1 MNDNGKYGYEFKM
14 PDIMDVTDIAFP
26 HLGIYLHNI
35 PKSISIFGFSIAFY
49 GIIIGIGML
58 LGVAL
63 AAKQIEKM
71 GEKADTIWDVA
82 VYILVFSVIG
92 ARAYYVIFSWDHYKN
107 DLLSIFNTRKGGMAI
122 YGGVIG
128 GLLTILIYCAI
139 KKINCITMTD
149 ACVCGLTLGQLM
161 GRYGNFFN
169 REAFGEYTDN
179 LFAMRLPIE
188 AVRQSDISE
197 NIAAHIIDG
206 TNYIQVHPTFFYESC
221 WNIALLLILLYVV
234 RHRRF
239 AGQVA
244 LTYFGGYG
252 IGRFWIEAL
261 RTDQLLIPGTSIA
274 VSRVVALAMLVVAI
288 VGYVVG
294 IRYAKSHE
302 SSEVPE
308 SKTKT
313 TSESETKTTSESETT
328 VS

>member
-1 MNDNGKYGYEFKM
+1 MIA
-14 PDIMDVTDIAFP
+14 PDRVAFT
-26 HLGIYLHNI
+26 
-35 PKSISIFGFSIAFY
+35 IFGLDVMWY
-49 GIIIGIGML
+49 GLLIGFGFLMATLISYKRAPKHGIEPDFILDLIIWMIPSAI
-58 LGVAL
+58 
-63 AAKQIEKM
+63 
-71 GEKADTIWDVA
+71 
-82 VYILVFSVIG
+82 IG

-139 KKINCITMTD
+139 KKINCLTMTD

-188 AVRQSDISE
+188 AVRQPDISE

-274 VSRVVALAMLVVAI
+274 VSRVVALAMLAVAI

-294 IRYAKSHE
+294 IRYTKSHE
-302 SSEVPE
+302 SSDVP
-308 SKTKT
+308 
-313 TSESETKTTSESETT
+313 ESETKTTSESETT